1 MVERFDAIVIGAGI
15 AGETCAHA
23 LRTAGKRVALVER
36 GRIGGECAYWAAI
49 SSETLLGPANVW
61 VRARAVAGVAS
72 PSLAAPRRLSSFDGL
87 VAYLQQAAQ
96 VEVIEREGGTFIRG
110 DAHLLGPGQVQ
121 VGARELLAPHVVIAT
136 GSEPAIPAIPGL
148 AEAGY
153 WTNREATTTEVIPQ
167 SVVILGGEAHAIE
180 LGQRFRLFGAEVTV
194 ITAQAHL
201 LAHEEPELG
210 LLLGQHLYRQ
220 GMRVVLSRTVLRVD
234 RGKDPA
240 YLLPLDD
247 GTQVRGQALVVATGR
262 RPRTQGLGLEQA
274 GVHLGPRGVTIDEH
288 CRAASGIWAVGDV
301 TGVAPLSHVAQYQAR
316 LAADDMLGRAH
327 PASYGSVPRVIF
339 TDPQVAVCGSP
350 TARQG
355 GNSGRTPAAFT
366 SASVDFKERL
376 RGAPSTGQA
385 ADGKLTLYADASREV
400 LVGAWAIAP
409 DASEWIELALIAIR
423 TEMPLAV
430 LRDVLEQF
438 SSVGD
443 VYLAALDHL
452 ASAATND

>member
-1 MVERFDAIVIGAGI
+1 MFERFDAIVIGAGI
-15 AGETCAHA
+15 AGETCAHH
-23 LRTAGKRVALVER
+23 LRTAGKQVALVER

-49 SSETLLGPANVW
+49 PSEILLGPANVW
-61 VRARAVAGVAS
+61 VRTRAVADAAS

-96 VEVIEREGGTFIRG
+96 VDVIEREGGTFIQG

-121 VGARELLAPHVVIAT
+121 VGAHELLAPHVIIAT

-167 SVVILGGEAHAIE
+167 SVVILGGETHAIE

-201 LAHEEPELG
+201 LAHEEPALGG
-210 LLLGQHLYRQ
+210 LLAQHLHRQ
-220 GMRVVLSRTVLRVD
+220 GLRVVLGRTVLRVE
-234 RGKDPA
+234 RGSDPA

-274 GVHLGPRGVTIDEH
+274 GVHLEPRGVTIDEH
-288 CRAASGIWAVGDV
+288 CRASDGIWAVGDV
-301 TGVAPLSHVAQYQAR
+301 TGIAPLSHIAQYQAR
-316 LAADDMLGRAH
+316 LAADDVLGRAH

-339 TDPQVAVCGSP
+339 TDPQVAVCGST
-350 TARQG
+350 TAG
-355 GNSGRTPAAFT
+355 HDGRKPVNIM
-366 SASVDFKERL
+366 SASVDLKMPL
-376 RGAPSTGQA
+376 RGAAYRGQEA
-385 ADGKLTLYADASREV
+385 GGKLTLYADANRDV

-409 DASEWIELALIAIR
+409 DASEWIELAVIAIR

-452 ASAATND
+452 AGAATDH

>member
-23 LRTAGKRVALVER
+23 LRTAGKQVALVER

-49 SSETLLGPANVW
+49 PSETLLGPANAW
-61 VRARAVAGVAS
+61 VRARAVASVAS
-72 PSLAAPRRLSSFDGL
+72 PSLASPHRFASFDGL
-87 VAYLQQAAQ
+87 AAYLQQAAQ

-110 DAHLLGPGQVQ
+110 DAHLLGPGQVH
-121 VGARELLAPHVVIAT
+121 VGARQLAAPHVVIAT

-180 LGQRFRLFGAEVTV
+180 LGQRFRLFGAEVTL
-194 ITAQAHL
+194 ITQQEHL
-201 LAHEEPELG
+201 LAHEEPALG
-210 LLLGQHLYRQ
+210 ELLGHYLHRQ
-220 GMRVVLSRTVLRVD
+220 GMRVVLGRTVLHVER
-234 RGKDPA
+234 RGDPA
-240 YLLPLDD
+240 YVLPLDD

-274 GVHLGPRGVTIDEH
+274 GVHLGPQGVTVDEH
-288 CRAASGIWAVGDV
+288 CRASDEIWAVGDV
-301 TGVAPLSHVAQYQAR
+301 TGVAPLSHIAQYQAR
-316 LAADDMLGRAH
+316 LAADDVLGRGH
-327 PASYGSVPRVIF
+327 PAFYGSVPRVLF
-339 TDPQVAVCGSP
+339 TDPQVAVCGAS

-355 GNSGRTPAAFT
+355 GRTPAAVT
-366 SASVDFKERL
+366 SASIDLKQRL
-376 RGAPSTGQA
+376 HGAASARQEA
-385 ADGKLTLYADASREV
+385 AGGKLTLYADASRAV

-409 DASEWIELALIAIR
+409 DASEWIELAVIAIR

-452 ASAATND
+452 TSAAAVH